1 MLAVTFERL
10 GVKTEVDADLLLNAA
25 ENVVRPILPALPY
38 MDRGSITQGQAG
50 VYSSFLK
57 HAERAAERYG
67 VPAHEI
73 LSRVGKH
80 GYVGGQEDMIIDVA
94 LELLAE
100 QSDPNMVGAK

>member
-1 MLAVTFERL
+1 MRCAI
-10 GVKTEVDADLLLNAA
+10 NPWPHI
-25 ENVVRPILPALPY
+25 NVEP
-38 MDRGSITQGQAG
+38 GHQTTTITQGQAG